1 MISLRAVESM
11 SAKALRM
18 QHYYSLG
25 SSETKTDHLP
35 LWKSMTDCPGCILVQ
50 MSREDKA

>member
-11 SAKALRM
+11 SAKAFRI

-25 SSETKTDHLP
+25 SSETKADHL
-35 LWKSMTDCPGCILVQ
+35 LLGKSMTDRPGCILVQ
-50 MSREDKA
+50 MSRDDKA